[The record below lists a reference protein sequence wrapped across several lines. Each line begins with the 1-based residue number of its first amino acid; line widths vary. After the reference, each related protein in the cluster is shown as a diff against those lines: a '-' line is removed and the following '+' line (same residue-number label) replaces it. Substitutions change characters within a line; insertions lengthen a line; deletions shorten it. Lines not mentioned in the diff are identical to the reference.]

1 KANYYEILGVEP
13 NATEEEIRKAF
24 VKKSHELHPD
34 RKVLSKDRRMGWR
47 RTSDT
52 ESFMEVKEAYDCL
65 RKSASRAQYDSRLV
79 NAAGHLHEASHMK
92 FKQGTIVDL
101 NRDRDEAYLGPRSR
115 IPMSSHFRDL
125 EQEYYKEKHRNRM
138 LVIAAGLA
146 FILVLANIGYV

>member
-1 KANYYEILGVEP
+1 
-13 NATEEEIRKAF
+13 
-24 VKKSHELHPD
+24 
-34 RKVLSKDRRMGWR
+34 MGWR

-79 NAAGHLHEASHMK
+79 NAAGHLHEAS
-92 FKQGTIVDL
+92 
-101 NRDRDEAYLGPRSR
+101 AYEIQPAGS
-115 IPMSSHFRDL
+115 MDL

-146 FILVLANIGYV
+146 FILVLANIGYVRGSFLEFRPGLGPHPRRETNPNP

>member
-1 KANYYEILGVEP
+1 MEANFSI
-13 NATEEEIRKAF
+13 TI
-24 VKKSHELHPD
+24 
-34 RKVLSKDRRMGWR
+34 
-47 RTSDT
+47 

-65 RKSASRAQYDSRLV
+65 AEIGQQSA
-79 NAAGHLHEASHMK
+79 ASHMK

-146 FILVLANIGYV
+146 FILVLANIGYVSYLRRNRFAQLAPNHDADKRF